1 MNFSLKDQQFWQSPE
16 AALSLLIQ
24 SGINLLAAI
33 LIFVIGKWV
42 IKRLLKL
49 FRLVLGRANID
60 PTLIGFLANVIYGI
74 ALTLLVLTA
83 LAQIGIQTTSA
94 AAILGGAALAVG
106 LALKDQLSSFAA
118 GVLLILFRPFRV
130 GDVVEVGGT
139 TGVVEQIKLIHTVM
153 LTFDHQRVV
162 VPNSNITTQTI
173 TNFSAMPTR
182 RVDLT
187 IGIGYSSDLQLTKQT
202 LLEILQQDQ
211 RILPTPEP
219 SVVVK
224 DLSADSVDFAV
235 RAWVNTEDWW
245 VTRCDLIEKIKLA
258 FDQRGIEIP
267 FPQRSV
273 HIEGLDEVLSALKA
287 ENTRS

>member
-1 MNFSLKDQQFWQSPE
+1 MSFNLKDQQFWQSPE

-24 SGINLLAAI
+24 FGINLLAAI

-49 FRLVLGRANID
+49 FRLVLSRAHVD

-245 VTRCDLIEKIKLA
+245 PVRCDLIEKIKLA